1 MQGRGTSPESIR
13 KHKLHISKTMLG
25 KIEALGSYGIF
36 SAGSSEVCLACQML
50 QLLILDD
57 AGLDTSHLRIDEL
70 DGRWCF

>member
-1 MQGRGTSPESIR
+1 
-13 KHKLHISKTMLG
+13 MLG